1 MVLCTIL
8 LPCNGFTDRGGGFF
22 FPPLHRAF
30 WSLPL
35 SFTSLHHDTTH
46 VPFMAYHCARMNREN
61 KSFKRLQ
68 SGPPNHPG
76 LSFDVRWTIIRWSS
90 SPFTLTNIPS
100 PKGGEWTGK
109 KKRNGETEKKK
120 ITKKKIKQR
129 KKEQKVE
136 EIKQERKRK
145 EKKAMRRPFFSAL
158 VCLRVVFGYASR
170 RRVPSL

>member
-109 KKRNGETEKKK
+109 KKKERGNRKEKNNKEENKTKKKGTKGRRNQTREKKK
-120 ITKKKIKQR
+120 RKKKQW
-129 KKEQKVE
+129 ED
-136 EIKQERKRK
+136 
-145 EKKAMRRPFFSAL
+145 
-158 VCLRVVFGYASR
+158 
-170 RRVPSL
+170 PSSLHSFA

>member
-1 MVLCTIL
+1 VVQ
-8 LPCNGFTDRGGGFF
+8 LPFYPYKYPLTKRWGVDR
-22 FPPLHRAF
+22 R
-30 WSLPL
+30 
-35 SFTSLHHDTTH
+35 
-46 VPFMAYHCARMNREN
+46 
-61 KSFKRLQ
+61 
-68 SGPPNHPG
+68 
-76 LSFDVRWTIIRWSS
+76 
-90 SPFTLTNIPS
+90 
-100 PKGGEWTGK
+100 